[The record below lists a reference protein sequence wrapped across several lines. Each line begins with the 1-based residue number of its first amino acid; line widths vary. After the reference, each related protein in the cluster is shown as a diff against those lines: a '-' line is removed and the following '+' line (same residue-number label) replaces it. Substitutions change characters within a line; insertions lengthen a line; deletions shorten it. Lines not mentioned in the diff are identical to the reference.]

1 VEKAAPQPAGAAQ
14 PRDGPLAQGEADLE
28 HPIDTCG
35 IISGARLTR
44 PEPGLSL
51 LCDGRVSDSRT
62 TSRCAKTFVRLDVDG
77 DSKIGLSDLQ
87 ATCARLSYIPAKGE
101 LETMIWEVD
110 ETLDSAVSWDEFSLC
125 YRRVRS
131 DTTGLEP
138 RALYN
143 LIDFLML
150 DSSAA
155 GVVSKDEARQ
165 LMFMR
170 HGKGMDE
177 TQVDKLF
184 ESAGGGSTITLPQ
197 FLRYTAE
204 ERDQIAKTVVGGGGS
219 LLTKMKAVQKEKI
232 RSLKSTS
239 SMGKSQ

>member
-1 VEKAAPQPAGAAQ
+1 MWKKLHRNLQVLPKPEM
-14 PRDGPLAQGEADLE
+14 DLL
-28 HPIDTCG
+28 H
-35 IISGARLTR
+35 R
-44 PEPGLSL
+44 
-51 LCDGRVSDSRT
+51 
-62 TSRCAKTFVRLDVDG
+62 TFVRMDVDG
-77 DSKIGLSDLQ
+77 DHKVGLEDLQ
-87 ATCARLSYIPAKGE
+87 ATCSALQYVPDKGE

-110 ETLDSAVSWDEFSLC
+110 ETLDSTVSEDEFSLC

-150 DSSAA
+150 DSNLD
-155 GVVSKDEARQ
+155 GVVGKDEARQ

-170 HGKGMDE
+170 YGKEMDE

-184 ESAGGGSTITLPQ
+184 ESAGGGSDITLIQ

-204 ERDQIAKTVVGGGGS
+204 ERDQIAKAVVGGGGS
-219 LLTKMKAVQKEKI
+219 LLNKMKAVQKEKI
-232 RSLKSTS
+232 RALKSTS
-239 SMGKSQ
+239 SLSISR

>member
-1 VEKAAPQPAGAAQ
+1 MWKKLHRNLQVLPKPEM
-14 PRDGPLAQGEADLE
+14 DLL
-28 HPIDTCG
+28 H
-35 IISGARLTR
+35 
-44 PEPGLSL
+44 
-51 LCDGRVSDSRT
+51 RT
-62 TSRCAKTFVRLDVDG
+62 FLRMDVDG
-77 DSKIGLSDLQ
+77 DTKIGLEDLQ
-87 ATCARLSYIPAKGE
+87 ATCAALQYVPDKGE

-110 ETLDSAVSWDEFSLC
+110 ETLDSTVSEDEFSLC

-150 DSSAA
+150 DSNLD
-155 GVVSKDEARQ
+155 GVVGKDEARQ

-170 HGKGMDE
+170 YGKEMDE

-184 ESAGGGSTITLPQ
+184 ESAGDGSDITLIQ

-204 ERDQIAKTVVGGGGS
+204 ERDQIAKAVVGGGGS
-219 LLTKMKAVQKEKI
+219 LLNKMKAVQKEKI
-232 RSLKSTS
+232 RALKSAS
-239 SMGKSQ
+239 SLSMSR